1 MRQQSPSSVSTRR
14 AGARAG
20 QRTARRAAGAPA
32 GTPPR
37 PLPPRPPQT
46 PRRPPPALE
55 QKADRAPCGR
65 VTATEIDY
73 EGSIAID
80 EDLLERVDIRPY
92 EQVHIYNINSGN
104 RFITYVISAERGS
117 GTFSI
122 NGAAARLAQ
131 INDRIIVAAY
141 GNIDTDKEKHQPK
154 VLLLDTSNKVVE
166 NS

>member
-1 MRQQSPSSVSTRR
+1 MLKSKLHR
-14 AGARAG
+14 A
-20 QRTARRAAGAPA
+20 
-32 GTPPR
+32 
-37 PLPPRPPQT
+37 
-46 PRRPPPALE
+46 
-55 QKADRAPCGR
+55 C

-80 EDLLERVDIRPY
+80 ENLLELADIRPY
-92 EQVHIYNINSGN
+92 EQVHIYNINTGS
-104 RFITYVISAERGS
+104 RFITYVINAQRGS

-141 GNIDTDKEKHQPK
+141 GNIDVDKEKYQPK
-154 VLLLDTSNKVVE
+154 VILLDACNQVIE

>member
-1 MRQQSPSSVSTRR
+1 MLKSKLHR
-14 AGARAG
+14 A
-20 QRTARRAAGAPA
+20 
-32 GTPPR
+32 
-37 PLPPRPPQT
+37 
-46 PRRPPPALE
+46 
-55 QKADRAPCGR
+55 R

-80 EDLLERVDIRPY
+80 EDLLDRVDIRLY
-92 EQVHIYNINSGN
+92 EQVHIYNINSGD

-141 GNIDTDKEKHQPK
+141 GNINTEEERYQPR
-154 VLLLDTSNKVVE
+154 VLLLDASNKVVE
-166 NS
+166 PS

>member
-1 MRQQSPSSVSTRR
+1 MLKSKLHR
-14 AGARAG
+14 AS
-20 QRTARRAAGAPA
+20 
-32 GTPPR
+32 
-37 PLPPRPPQT
+37 
-46 PRRPPPALE
+46 
-55 QKADRAPCGR
+55 

-80 EDLLERVDIRPY
+80 ENLLELADILPY
-92 EQVHIYNINSGN
+92 EQVHIYNITTGS
-104 RFITYVISAERGS
+104 RFITYVITAQRGS

-141 GNIDTDKEKHQPK
+141 CNIDIDNEKYKPK
-154 VLLLDTSNKVVE
+154 VILLDACNQVIK

>member
-1 MRQQSPSSVSTRR
+1 MLKSKLHR
-14 AGARAG
+14 AS
-20 QRTARRAAGAPA
+20 
-32 GTPPR
+32 
-37 PLPPRPPQT
+37 
-46 PRRPPPALE
+46 
-55 QKADRAPCGR
+55 

-80 EDLLERVDIRPY
+80 ENLLELADIVPY
-92 EQVHIYNINSGN
+92 EQVHIYNINTGS
-104 RFITYVISAERGS
+104 RFITYVINAQRGS

-141 GNIDTDKEKHQPK
+141 GNIDVDNEKYQPK
-154 VLLLDTSNKVVE
+154 VILLDACNQVIE

>member
-1 MRQQSPSSVSTRR
+1 MLRTMLKSKLHR
-14 AGARAG
+14 A
-20 QRTARRAAGAPA
+20 
-32 GTPPR
+32 
-37 PLPPRPPQT
+37 
-46 PRRPPPALE
+46 
-55 QKADRAPCGR
+55 R

-80 EDLLERVDIRPY
+80 EDLLDKVGILPH

-131 INDRIIVAAY
+131 INDRIIVVAY
-141 GNIDTDKEKHQPK
+141 GMIDTNQESHEAQV
-154 VLLLDTSNKVVE
+154 VLLDAENKIVE
-166 NS
+166 K